1 MNNRARADR
10 EIMLWLLIEISNN
23 QNIKIMKYNEFL
35 SRVMSDDE
43 TKHEFTNGEKIMYGV
58 LIPIGLV
65 LIMGVVGYM
74 ETSCQ

>member
-1 MNNRARADR
+1 
-10 EIMLWLLIEISNN
+10 
-23 QNIKIMKYNEFL
+23 MKYNEFL

-65 LIMGVVGYM
+65 LIIGVVGWM